1 MNKVD
6 ERVASAR
13 ASAEAR
19 VGATGSAM
27 GSTGP
32 TGVGDEREASR
43 EVQEMFSRIAPRY
56 DLLNHVL
63 SFSLDR
69 VWRRRTAARVAD
81 VLERADARVLD
92 ICCGTGDLA
101 FALRRRA
108 RRGMRGA
115 GARIYGT
122 DFSFPMLAQAREKAQ
137 RVAGPRGGRGEAV
150 PFLGSDALALP
161 FGDGTFDLVTAAFG
175 FRNLSN
181 YRKGLR
187 EIARVLRGGGKIAIL
202 EFSEPQKGIAASA
215 FRFYFR
221 HILPRVGGAISGH
234 PEAYTYLPGSVERFP
249 APEVLADWM
258 REAGFEGVEHALWN
272 FGSVALHIGL
282 KRP

>member
-1 MNKVD
+1 
-6 ERVASAR
+6 
-13 ASAEAR
+13 
-19 VGATGSAM
+19 
-27 GSTGP
+27 
-32 TGVGDEREASR
+32 
-43 EVQEMFSRIAPRY
+43 MFSRIAPRY

-69 VWRRRTAARVAD
+69 VWRRRTAARVAE
-81 VLERADARVLD
+81 VLKRADARVLD
-92 ICCGTGDLA
+92 LCCGTGDLA
-101 FALRRRA
+101 FTLEKRA

-122 DFSFPMLAQAREKAQ
+122 DFSVPMLVRAREKAQ
-137 RVAGPRGGRGEAV
+137 ERRAGVAER
-150 PFLGSDALALP
+150 FLGSDALALP

-187 EIARVLRGGGKIAIL
+187 EIARVLRDGGKIAIL

-234 PEAYTYLPGSVERFP
+234 PEAYTYLPGSVKRFP
-249 APEVLADWM
+249 APDVLAEWM
-258 REAGFEGVEHALWN
+258 REAGFDGVEFALWN
-272 FGSVALHIGL
+272 FGSVALHIGV
-282 KRP
+282 KRT